1 MPGLRQFEVSV
12 RSTHFRPFVVVRRP
26 SRHTGRLRYI
36 VFILFVFRDVLP
48 QVRKRFQSILIWS
61 VFSTCLRTLNYNC
74 GSISFTELLC
84 AMSSKEFEGDAG
96 APLPDFSTGQI
107 RLDTVAP
114 ALGVSSRQ
122 QPDYLDYDQKGRGV
136 VVTMFANTG
145 VSYLLGIAGGGL
157 YGFQKGI
164 SSTPSSKL
172 KVQVNSVLNHC
183 GRYGSKA
190 GNTLGVFAV
199 MYSLYEGVLD
209 QVSTI

>member
-1 MPGLRQFEVSV
+1 
-12 RSTHFRPFVVVRRP
+12 
-26 SRHTGRLRYI
+26 
-36 VFILFVFRDVLP
+36 
-48 QVRKRFQSILIWS
+48 
-61 VFSTCLRTLNYNC
+61 
-74 GSISFTELLC
+74 
-84 AMSSKEFEGDAG
+84 MSSKEFEGDAG

-145 VSYLLGIAGGGL
+145 VSYLLGIVGGGL

-164 SSTPSSKL
+164 STTPSSKF

-190 GNTLGVFAV
+190 GNTLAVFAV

-209 QVSTI
+209 QVSTVYFFFEVQKLSRSFPRNRCISFILSSLSSSTHFSRRVFLFFNISLTWSNILASILFLHL